1 MDHDLLCKR
10 REHVGGVNS
19 VVTAPINSD
28 EVPCAYQ
35 QIVRAEATNE
45 AGCALGQIKGAV

>member
-19 VVTAPINSD
+19 VVTEPINSD
-28 EVPCAYQ
+28 EVPGAYLQ
-35 QIVRAEATNE
+35 SVRVEATNE
-45 AGCALGQIKGAV
+45 AGCALRQIKGAL